1 MALIVADRV
10 WETCTSPGIGVVT
23 LLGALPQYRT
33 FSSTVGNANTTPYVI
48 ADITGINWE
57 VGIATYATSGNT
69 LTRGATP
76 LSSSN
81 GGALVN
87 FSSGSQ
93 NVWLD
98 YPAGYAV
105 YANNNSSQTL
115 GQALISGGVGVSPAW
130 GNIVTSFSGNTTG
143 LTPSTPTTGA
153 ITLGGTLA
161 VANGGTNA
169 STASITSFN
178 NITGYTASGATGTT
192 STNLVFSTSP
202 TLVTPALGTPSAL
215 VGTNITGTATAFT
228 ASNVTTNANL
238 TGMVTSV
245 GNATTVVTNANLTG
259 AVTSVG
265 NASSLGSFTSAQL
278 ATALTDETGTGSAVF
293 AISPTLVT
301 PALGVATATSL
312 TATGVVTGAEL
323 IASNGLVLNNKV
335 VATTYTL
342 PTGYNASSVG
352 PVTINSGVIITV
364 PSTQRWVVL

>member
-33 FSSTVGNANTTPYVI
+33 FSTVGNANTTPYVI

-130 GNIVTSFSGNTTG
+130 GDIVTSFSGNTTG

-202 TLVTPALGTPSAL
+202 TLVTPALG
-215 VGTNITGTATAFT
+215 
-228 ASNVTTNANL
+228 
-238 TGMVTSV
+238 
-245 GNATTVVTNANLTG
+245 
-259 AVTSVG
+259 
-265 NASSLGSFTSAQL
+265 
-278 ATALTDETGTGSAVF
+278 
-293 AISPTLVT
+293 
-301 PALGVATATSL
+301 VATATSL